1 MDSVMQVLSH
11 GYAEIER
18 EEKIETAIEVG
29 STSLQDVL
37 LVLSVHLASASIG
50 IVITVLALS

>member
-50 IVITVLALS
+50 IVIAVIALS